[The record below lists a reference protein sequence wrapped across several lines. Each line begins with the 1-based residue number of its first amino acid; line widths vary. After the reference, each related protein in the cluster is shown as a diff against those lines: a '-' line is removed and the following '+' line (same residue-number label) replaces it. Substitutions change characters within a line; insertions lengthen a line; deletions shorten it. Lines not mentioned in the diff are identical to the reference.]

1 MANTIGWGKA
11 TQNNTNGY
19 GKYQNTIGAASVYE
33 DSWAGDTVIV
43 GTSAAF
49 TYAKSSY
56 HQDESDPTP
65 TITGTAGGTFSGTS
79 GIVFVDSGTNSGS
92 STGQVDL
99 SASTI
104 QANTITYTVLGIS
117 ANFSLS
123 VTASPFLVNTYSME
137 FDGVDDY
144 IDCGTGLGDLL
155 GNYSGDFTWSSWV
168 NIVYAAAMKG
178 IFYIGDYPNPNWT
191 NSFEINHSS
200 NTIFVRH
207 NGNITSQVGLHG
219 LGTWNNVWIH
229 LTVTSVAGGT
239 VTTYINGSVPTPISS
254 SNAPASIN
262 FSSQTT
268 IIGDYLHGLYKF
280 DGKIDEVAFWNTEL
294 SSDAIT
300 EIYNATNN
308 NSGKALDLT
317 TSSGNYSSADASALQ
332 YFNRM
337 GD

>member
-1 MANTIGWGKA
+1 MAVTNGWGKA

-19 GKYQNTIGAASVYE
+19 GKYQNTIGAASVYAV
-33 DSWAGDTVIV
+33 SAAGETVIE

-104 QANTITYTVLGIS
+104 QANTITYTVLGVS

-123 VTASPFLVNTYSME
+123 VTASPFLANTYSME
-137 FDGVDDY
+137 FDAASSQY
-144 IDCGTGLGDLL
+144 IDGNTGIMGNVDL
-155 GNYSGDFTWSSWV
+155 S
-168 NIVYAAAMKG
+168 
-178 IFYIGDYPNPNWT
+178 
-191 NSFEINHSS
+191 
-200 NTIFVRH
+200 
-207 NGNITSQVGLHG
+207 TSYWIKTTAS
-219 LGTWNNVWIH
+219 GTWIPMWSVCMEANGVQNSSFGRLYFYSTSLRVASTNNIGTTNLNDGNWHHIVE
-229 LTVTSVAGGT
+229 TYTASTKVKDVYVDGNTTPEATSTLPAWWNLPTYRFGGVVIGNLST
-239 VTTYINGSVPTPISS
+239 ANSTY
-254 SNAPASIN
+254 
-262 FSSQTT
+262 
-268 IIGDYLHGLYKF
+268 LF
-280 DGKIDEVAFWNTEL
+280 DGNIDEVAVWNTIL
-294 SSDAIT
+294 STDAIT

-308 NSGKALDLT
+308 NTGKALDLT
-317 TSSGNYSSADASALQ
+317 QDSGNYNASSNLQ

>member
-1 MANTIGWGKA
+1 MANTIDWGKA

-33 DSWAGDTVIV
+33 DSWAGDTAIV

-104 QANTITYTVLGIS
+104 QANTITYTVSGVS

-123 VTASPFLVNTYSME
+123 VTASPFLANTYSME
-137 FDGVDDY
+137 FDGVGDY
-144 IDCGTGLGDLL
+144 INCGVDLSS
-155 GNYSGDFTWSSWV
+155 YTDMTVSTWVKW
-168 NIVYAAAMKG
+168 
-178 IFYIGDYPNPNWT
+178 
-191 NSFEINHSS
+191 NSFTTGTYHY
-200 NTIFVRH
+200 IFSAGTVAGGGRVFGIAKWE
-207 NGNITSQVGLHG
+207 NSGADANKLYTFDGATATKTSQVISLSTWYNVVVTQS
-219 LGTWNNVWIH
+219 GTTKKVY
-229 LTVTSVAGGT
+229 V
-239 VTTYINGSVPTPISS
+239 NGVEISS
-254 SNAPASIN
+254 FTAGALDLNNINYLGRYSYADTYYAPVN
-262 FSSQTT
+262 
-268 IIGDYLHGLYKF
+268 
-280 DGKIDEVAFWNTEL
+280 IDETAIWNTAL

-300 EIYNATNN
+300 DIYNATNN
-308 NSGKALDLT
+308 NSGKALDLLT
-317 TSSGNYSSADASALQ
+317 DSGNYTNSSSLQ
-332 YFNRM
+332 YWNRL